1 MLFLIPIIIDMKSNA
16 KHAPPPELD
25 EKLKSLLPVEM
36 MPVQHYQ
43 AQSSIIRTFI
53 LPGSIVHLNV

>member
-1 MLFLIPIIIDMKSNA
+1 MKSNA